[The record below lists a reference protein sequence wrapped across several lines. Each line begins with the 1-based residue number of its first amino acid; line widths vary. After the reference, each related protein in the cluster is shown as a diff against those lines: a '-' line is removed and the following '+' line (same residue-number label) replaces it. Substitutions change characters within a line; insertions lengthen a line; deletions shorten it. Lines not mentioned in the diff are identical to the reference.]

1 MNYMNRFE
9 SWYWKDNNMSTPS
22 VSFLC
27 LITNDTWNVFQP
39 THALLSDALA
49 LFDSTYKNSS
59 PRFRNKHASDQ
70 KLSCRHNNKTVTLTK
85 NREVFTEDLRKVFM

>member
-1 MNYMNRFE
+1 MDDMNRFE

-27 LITNDTWNVFQP
+27 LIIQP